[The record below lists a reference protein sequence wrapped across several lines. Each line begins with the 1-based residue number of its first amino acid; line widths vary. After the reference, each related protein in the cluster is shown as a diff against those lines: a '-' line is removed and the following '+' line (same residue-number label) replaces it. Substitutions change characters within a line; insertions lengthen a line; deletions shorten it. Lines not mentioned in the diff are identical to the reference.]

1 MRGEGKLFIDGK
13 DALLVYGVF
22 VENGGYKS
30 LIQMPSFKKISTTE
44 WPEYDGEEIDLTE
57 PVLDSKTFS
66 MQFCIVNVD
75 YAEILF
81 DELATGAYHIFEFRD
96 IGKSYKLRLTQ
107 NGSFSS
113 FIKLGKL
120 TLSFA
125 DDFPEIP
132 EGTHY
137 KYGKSG
143 VRQFGYELDGIDFS
157 QFGSFVL
164 KGSDD
169 AIRKAPN
176 VRSNLSVDSAYL
188 SGLIYDDYYV
198 NFKSKDVA
206 LKILINADTIDEF
219 WKRWNSLFAI
229 VLKPEA
235 RSFYFSTLGHEYECY
250 YKSNSVTKFEIM
262 QNGHIWCEFTLTLV
276 FFSCRPVGSELL
288 LSTEDFDWVIT
299 EEAEDPAR
307 IKIRPKGHLVL
318 LISEDGEYI
327 ITEDDSSLIYF
338 NNI

>member
-1 MRGEGKLFIDGK
+1 MVGNLFIDGK

-22 VENGGYKS
+22 VEYGGYKS

-44 WPEYDGEEIDLTE
+44 WHEYDGEEIDLTE

-66 MQFCIVNVD
+66 MQFCIINID

-125 DDFPEIP
+125 DDFPVVPSGEP
-132 EGTHY
+132 Y
-137 KYGKSG
+137 QLGKSEI
-143 VRQFGYELDGIDFS
+143 RQFGYKLDGIDFS
-157 QFGSFVL
+157 QFGSYIL

-176 VRSNLSVDSAYL
+176 VRSNLSVDSTSL
-188 SGLIYDDYYV
+188 PGLIYDDEYV
-198 NFKSKDVA
+198 TFKSKDVA
-206 LKILINADTIDEF
+206 LNLLINTDSIDEF

-235 RSFYFSTLGHEYECY
+235 RSFYFSALDHEYECY
-250 YKSNSVTKFEIM
+250 YKSNSVRKFEIM
-262 QNGHIWCEFTLTLV
+262 RNGHVWCEFNLTLI
-276 FFSCRPVGSELL
+276 FNK
-288 LSTEDFDWVIT
+288 
-299 EEAEDPAR
+299 R
-307 IKIRPKGHLVL
+307 IKN
-318 LISEDGEYI
+318 E
-327 ITEDDSSLIYF
+327 
-338 NNI
+338 NI